1 MTDNQCWTLS
11 CQDRGTS
18 TSDLARAAAREGAP
32 AGSAFMLGE
41 QTAGRGRQGRQWS
54 SQPGG
59 MYVSVLLYPSRSVN
73 SWFALSFATALAIYD
88 VVKTHL
94 TEQILQYDAD
104 LPIPAIGLKWPND
117 VLVNNCKVAGILLE
131 AQGDSLIIG
140 SGVNIDAIT
149 SIDQNPHPPIAFGD
163 FPGILPR
170 PKQLAESYLK
180 RLQFYYDLWEREGFG
195 PVRDLWLCQALHM
208 KQTISVHVAG
218 QKIIGKCSELLDD
231 GGLVLLDE
239 SGTSHHITT
248 GDVELI
254 GS

>member
-1 MTDNQCWTLS
+1 MTDSQCWTLS

-18 TSDLARAAAREGAP
+18 TSDLAKAAAREGAP
-32 AGSAFMLGE
+32 AGSAFLLVE

-59 MYVSVLLYPSRSVN
+59 MYVSVLLYPSRPVT
-73 SWFALSFATALAIYD
+73 SWFAMSFATALAIYD
-88 VVKTHL
+88 VLKTHL
-94 TEQILQYDAD
+94 TEQILQSGAD
-104 LPIPAIGLKWPND
+104 LPLPVIELKWPND
-117 VLVNNCKVAGILLE
+117 VLVNNRKVAGILLE

-140 SGVNIDAIT
+140 SGVNIIAIAP
-149 SIDQNPHPPIAFGD
+149 IDQNPHPPIAFGD

-180 RLQFYYDLWEREGFG
+180 RLQFYYDLWERDGFG
-195 PVRDLWLCQALHM
+195 PVRDLWLGQALHM

-218 QKIIGKCSELLDD
+218 QKITGTCTELLAD
-231 GGLVLLDE
+231 GGMVLLDE
-239 SGTSHHITT
+239 FGKSHHITT

-254 GS
+254 GR

>member
-1 MTDNQCWTLS
+1 MTNSQCWTLS
-11 CQDRGTS
+11 CQDKGTS
-18 TSDLARAAAREGAP
+18 TSDLAKAAAREGAP

-54 SQPGG
+54 SQQGG
-59 MYVSVLLYPSRSVN
+59 MYVSVLLYPSRCVN

-88 VVKTHL
+88 VVETHL
-94 TEQILQYDAD
+94 TEQIVQHDAN
-104 LPIPAIGLKWPND
+104 LPIPEIGLKWPND
-117 VLVNNCKVAGILLE
+117 VLVNNRKVAGILLE

-140 SGVNIDAIT
+140 SGVNIDEIAP
-149 SIDQNPHPPIAFGD
+149 IDQNRHPPIAFGD
-163 FPGILPR
+163 FPGMLPG

-180 RLQFYYDLWEREGFG
+180 RLRFYYDLWERDGFG
-195 PVRDLWLCQALHM
+195 PVRDLWLRKALHM
-208 KQTISVHVAG
+208 KQIVSVNVTG
-218 QKIIGKCSELLDD
+218 QKIIGICSELLDD

-254 GS
+254 GR

>member
-1 MTDNQCWTLS
+1 MTDSGCWTLS

-18 TSDLARAAAREGAP
+18 TSDLARAAVREGAP

-73 SWFALSFATALAIYD
+73 SWFAMSFATALAIYD

-94 TEQILQYDAD
+94 TEQILQHDAD

-117 VLVNNCKVAGILLE
+117 VLVNNRKVAGILLE

-140 SGVNIDAIT
+140 SGVNINAIDP
-149 SIDQNPHPPIAFGD
+149 IDQNPYPPIAFGD
-163 FPGILPR
+163 FPGILPE
-170 PKQLAESYLK
+170 PKQLAGSYLK
-180 RLQFYYDLWEREGFG
+180 RLQFYYDLWERDGFG
-195 PVRDLWLCQALHM
+195 PVRDLWLGQALHM
-208 KQTISVHVAG
+208 KQAISVNVAG
-218 QKIIGKCSELLDD
+218 QKITGACIELLDD

-248 GDVELI
+248 GEVELI
-254 GS
+254 GR